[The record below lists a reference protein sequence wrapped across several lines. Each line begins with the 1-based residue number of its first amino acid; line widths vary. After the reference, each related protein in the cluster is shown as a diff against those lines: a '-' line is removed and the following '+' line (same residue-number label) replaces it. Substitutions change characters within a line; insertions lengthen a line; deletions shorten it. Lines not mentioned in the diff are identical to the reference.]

1 MGFERFFDILLAIW
15 QSLLPFTVVEQY
27 ERFVL
32 LRFGKFVKVLE
43 PGFHWVWPIGI
54 DKVIGD
60 NVVTRTH
67 KLGEQSITTKDGRS
81 ATVRGVV
88 TASINNIQKASL
100 GVEHV
105 DDAMNDSCLGEI
117 SRAVLATN
125 WEDMARP
132 EFVDA
137 LSKACRKNAWR
148 YGIEIE
154 QVQLSDIVL
163 APAHRIFGVSLPKG

>member
-1 MGFERFFDILLAIW
+1 MGFEKFFEILLSIW
-15 QSLLPFTVVEQY
+15 QSFIPFTVVEQY

-32 LRFGKFVKVLE
+32 LRLGKFHHCLE
-43 PGFHWVWPIGI
+43 PGFHWIIPFGI

-67 KLGEQSITTKDGRS
+67 KLREQSVTTKDGQS

-88 TASINNIQKASL
+88 TASIRDIQKATL

-117 SRAVLATN
+117 GRAVLTTTWA
-125 WEDMARP
+125 DMAR
-132 EFVDA
+132 EKFVDD

-154 QVQLSDIVL
+154 RVQLSDIVL
-163 APAHRIFGVSLPKG
+163 APAYRVFGVDLKA